1 MQFELDPAKSTA
13 NKKKHGIDFVE
24 AQALWYDERRLDID
38 ASHLQEARRITVG
51 RIGNTFWTGVYTMR
65 AGVVRIISVR
75 HARLAE
81 RLGYAEDHR

>member
-1 MQFELDPAKSTA
+1 MQFEFDPAKSA
-13 NKKKHGIDFVE
+13 SNKEKHGIDFVE
-24 AQALWYDERRLDID
+24 AQALWYDERRLDVD
-38 ASHLQEARRITVG
+38 AGHLQEARRITVG
-51 RIGNTFWTGVYTMR
+51 RIGNTFYTMR